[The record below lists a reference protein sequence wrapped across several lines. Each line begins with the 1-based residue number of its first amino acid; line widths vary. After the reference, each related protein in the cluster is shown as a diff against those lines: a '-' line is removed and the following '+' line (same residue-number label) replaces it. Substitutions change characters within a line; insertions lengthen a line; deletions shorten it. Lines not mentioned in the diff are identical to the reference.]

1 MTKTKYKKKRT
12 IPKEL
17 KLKQKSKKK
26 KKEEKR
32 HAPRIAQSSNW
43 KKKKRKEKKKS
54 IASWG
59 KALDRGNSPSNTRQ
73 PVGRSPGFPPC
84 VFVRRQRAESL
95 RILVIPSHPWKGG
108 FAAWRREDRDREG

>member
-26 KKEEKR
+26 KKGRKASRAANCTKFELE
-32 HAPRIAQSSNW
+32 
-43 KKKKRKEKKKS
+43 KKRKEKKKS

>member
-26 KKEEKR
+26 KGRKASRAANCTKFEL
-32 HAPRIAQSSNW
+32 
-43 KKKKRKEKKKS
+43 KKKRKEKKKS

>member
-26 KKEEKR
+26 KRKKSVTRRELHKVR
-32 HAPRIAQSSNW
+32 AG
-43 KKKKRKEKKKS
+43 KKKRKEKKKS